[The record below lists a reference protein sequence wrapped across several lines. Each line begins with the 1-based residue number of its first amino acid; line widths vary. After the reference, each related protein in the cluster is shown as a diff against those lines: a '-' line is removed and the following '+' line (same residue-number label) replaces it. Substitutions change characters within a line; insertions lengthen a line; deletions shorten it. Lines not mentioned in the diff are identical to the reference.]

1 MKITL
6 LFLILIFSGILNA
19 QDSQPLYR
27 QFFFNPYTFNPAFAG
42 LSEQPEIGIM
52 YRKQWVNF
60 QDAPSTAGLTLQLPA
75 SRRVVVGFNVLTDK
89 QVLLKHSSFMTS
101 FIYLVPLGFQQ
112 SLRFGMSG
120 GIGMNSL
127 NLSSEEMDT
136 NDPVIT
142 RAAGNNYYV
151 KGNFGVVYMHR
162 KLKLGFALT
171 DLFNTNP
178 FTPEKFNEFSFS
190 NLRNRLYSVSYRF
203 DLATAPTDVAVEPY
217 LLYHES
223 EDGLQNYWSA
233 TTLVHFNQ
241 VLWTGAGYSQYA
253 GLSLILGFEVKEK
266 LRFSY
271 HYEFP
276 PFKSSTSSNT
286 SHELQLSLKFGR
298 KRPSATRVSPILE
311 KYNSRKPGK
320 ARKRGY

>member
-1 MKITL
+1 M
-6 LFLILIFSGILNA
+6 
-19 QDSQPLYR
+19 YR

-142 RAAGNNYYV
+142 RAASPG
-151 KGNFGVVYMHR
+151 
-162 KLKLGFALT
+162 
-171 DLFNTNP
+171 
-178 FTPEKFNEFSFS
+178 
-190 NLRNRLYSVSYRF
+190 
-203 DLATAPTDVAVEPY
+203 
-217 LLYHES
+217 
-223 EDGLQNYWSA
+223 
-233 TTLVHFNQ
+233 
-241 VLWTGAGYSQYA
+241 
-253 GLSLILGFEVKEK
+253 
-266 LRFSY
+266 
-271 HYEFP
+271 
-276 PFKSSTSSNT
+276 STS
-286 SHELQLSLKFGR
+286 G
-298 KRPSATRVSPILE
+298 
-311 KYNSRKPGK
+311 
-320 ARKRGY
+320 